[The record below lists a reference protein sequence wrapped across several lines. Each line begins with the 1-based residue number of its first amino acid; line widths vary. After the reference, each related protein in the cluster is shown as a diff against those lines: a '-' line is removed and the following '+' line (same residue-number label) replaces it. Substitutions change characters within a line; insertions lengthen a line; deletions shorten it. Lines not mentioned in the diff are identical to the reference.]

1 MTATVLRSR
10 GTKVAVGVEFDDDI
24 SDETENPPEDGCES
38 STSDG
43 EEMNPTVVQGKRPM
57 RWSRL
62 LAFAVLPALALLLAV
77 AAGYLKWLGSS
88 DSHQVI
94 DRIDSVRA
102 ATDATVA
109 MLSYKPDTVQN
120 DLDAAKDRLTGSFRD
135 SYSSLTDDVVAPA
148 AIQKLITA
156 KATVAASASV
166 TTTPRHAVVLVFVDQ
181 TITIGN
187 GSPANTA
194 SSVRVT
200 LEKVDDRWLISQ
212 FEPV

>member
-1 MTATVLRSR
+1 
-10 GTKVAVGVEFDDDI
+10 
-24 SDETENPPEDGCES
+24 
-38 STSDG
+38 
-43 EEMNPTVVQGKRPM
+43 
-57 RWSRL
+57 
-62 LAFAVLPALALLLAV
+62 
-77 AAGYLKWLGSS
+77 
-88 DSHQVI
+88 
-94 DRIDSVRA
+94 VRA

-187 GSPANTA
+187 GSPTNTA